1 MKTKPIPLPKQQAG
15 VGLLEVLVAVLIL
28 SLGLLGMAG
37 LQTRVLQQNQSS
49 LVRSQAVMLSYSVLD
64 ALRLDRD
71 GAIAGTYNIPLTCA
85 PPAPNGTL
93 SGDTLSRWI
102 LDLRTRLG
110 NTANTCGTI
119 ACANNGICTV
129 RIVWDDTRAGGNA
142 NEEYVIRTRL

>member
-1 MKTKPIPLPKQQAG
+1 MKTKPISLPKQQAG

-49 LVRSQAVMLSYSVLD
+49 QVRSQAVMLSYSILD

-93 SGDTLSRWI
+93 SGDTLNRWI
-102 LDLRTRLG
+102 LDLQTRLG